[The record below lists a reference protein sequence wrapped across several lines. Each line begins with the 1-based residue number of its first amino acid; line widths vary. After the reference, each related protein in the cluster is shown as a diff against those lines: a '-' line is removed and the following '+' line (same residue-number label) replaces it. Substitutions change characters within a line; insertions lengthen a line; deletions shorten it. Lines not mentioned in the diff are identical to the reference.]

1 MKAALFFRD
10 IFLIIIQPYGNTVKP
25 QQMTIKS
32 KEQIEQMTS
41 LSVEQKKE
49 LCTYLGRAQGRNKD
63 YFIECDGDSADA
75 LLSWWHHHQQKAA
88 ARSAKR
94 ANRHT
99 TAERQQQ
106 SLAEQCLQV
115 ISELADV
122 RGKSVKDALA
132 TLKDQIDEVRRIE
145 TAKAEAEAAKA
156 TEKINAFKAE
166 HADVISQYEAL
177 QSERSKL
184 AMRSDKL
191 NVQCVKA
198 ESKRKR
204 TISNVEKF
212 TLY

>member
-1 MKAALFFRD
+1 MK
-10 IFLIIIQPYGNTVKP
+10 
-25 QQMTIKS
+25 IKS
-32 KEQIEQMTS
+32 KEQIEQMTN
-41 LSVEQKKE
+41 LTVEQKKE
-49 LCTYLGRAQGRNKD
+49 LCTYLGRAQGRNTD
-63 YFIECDGDSADA
+63 YAIECDGDDADA
-75 LLSWWHHHQQKAA
+75 LLSWWQQHQHKAA

-122 RGKSVKDALA
+122 RGKSVKEALA
-132 TLKDQIDEVRRIE
+132 TLKEQIDEVRRIE
-145 TAKAEAEAAKA
+145 TAKVEAEAAKA

-166 HADVISQYEAL
+166 HADVIIQYEAL
-177 QSERSKL
+177 QAERSKL
-184 AMRSDKL
+184 ATRSDKL
-191 NVQCVKA
+191 NVQWVKVKA

-204 TISNVEKF
+204 TISNVDKF

>member
-1 MKAALFFRD
+1 
-10 IFLIIIQPYGNTVKP
+10 
-25 QQMTIKS
+25 MTIKS
-32 KEQIEQMTS
+32 KEQIEQMTN

-75 LLSWWHHHQQKAA
+75 LLSWWHQHQQKAA

-145 TAKAEAEAAKA
+145 TAKVEAEAAKA
-156 TEKINAFKAE
+156 TEKINAFKAK
-166 HADVISQYEAL
+166 HADVIIQYEAL
-177 QSERSKL
+177 QAERSKL

-204 TISNVEKF
+204 TVSNVEKF

>member
-1 MKAALFFRD
+1 M
-10 IFLIIIQPYGNTVKP
+10 IIKT
-25 QQMTIKS
+25 
-32 KEQIEQMTS
+32 KEQIVQMTS

-63 YFIECDGDSADA
+63 YVIECDDDSADS
-75 LLSWWHHHQQKAA
+75 LLEWWQQHQQKAA

-94 ANRHT
+94 TSRQTRQNS
-99 TAERQQQ
+99 TAERQQK
-106 SLAEQCLQV
+106 SVAEECFAV
-115 ISELADV
+115 ISELANV

-132 TLKDQIDEVRRIE
+132 TLKEQIDEVRRIE
-145 TAKAEAEAAKA
+145 TAKEEAEAAKA

-166 HADVISQYEAL
+166 HADVIIQYEAL
-177 QSERSKL
+177 QAERSKL

>member
-1 MKAALFFRD
+1 
-10 IFLIIIQPYGNTVKP
+10 
-25 QQMTIKS
+25 MTIKT
-32 KEQIEQMTS
+32 KEQIVQMTS
-41 LSVEQKKE
+41 LTVEQKKE

-63 YFIECDGDSADA
+63 YVIECDGDSADS
-75 LLSWWHHHQQKAA
+75 LLEWWQQHQQKAA

-94 ANRHT
+94 TSRQT
-99 TAERQQQ
+99 RQQKTV
-106 SLAEQCLQV
+106 AEECFAV
-115 ISELADV
+115 ISELANV

-132 TLKDQIDEVRRIE
+132 TLKEQIDEVRRIE
-145 TAKAEAEAAKA
+145 TAKVEAEAAKA

-166 HADVISQYEAL
+166 HADVIIEYEAL
-177 QSERSKL
+177 QAERSKL